1 MKLVTK
7 IIEPQNREHLERLL
21 LKLEKDSLPIWGK
34 MTAQQMVEHLIDQ
47 VQYTNGKKIP
57 YCEVTEQE
65 AYKARQINIYTD
77 TELSRNVIFGEPLK
91 KLLFSDLNVA
101 TNQLMSEL
109 RDFDKYFE
117 EPGKTEIHGA
127 FGPMTYQEWLIWHSK
142 HFYHHLKQFGLIEG
156 SY

>member
-34 MTAQQMVEHLIDQ
+34 MTAQQMAEHLIDQ

-65 AYKARQINIYTD
+65 AYKARQLIFIQT
-77 TELSRNVIFGEPLK
+77 RN
-91 KLLFSDLNVA
+91 
-101 TNQLMSEL
+101 
-109 RDFDKYFE
+109 
-117 EPGKTEIHGA
+117 
-127 FGPMTYQEWLIWHSK
+127 YQEM
-142 HFYHHLKQFGLIEG
+142 
-156 SY
+156 